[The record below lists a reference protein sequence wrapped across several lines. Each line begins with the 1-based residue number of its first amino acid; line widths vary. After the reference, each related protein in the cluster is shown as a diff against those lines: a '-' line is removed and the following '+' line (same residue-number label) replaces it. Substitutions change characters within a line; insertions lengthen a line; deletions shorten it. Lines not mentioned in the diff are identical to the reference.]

1 MAQKAKRDY
10 YEVLGVSR
18 RATDDEI
25 KRAYRKLALKYHPD
39 RNPGD
44 QEAVEC
50 FKEATEAYEVL
61 SDREKR
67 EAYDRF
73 GHAAVE
79 AGLSSAT
86 GGFPDLSD
94 ILGDLFEGFGFFG
107 TGRTR
112 HTIRRGEDLR
122 YDLTINLQEA
132 ARGVEREIEIPR
144 HEGCEACRG
153 SGAAPGTR
161 PQPCLRCGGTGQIRF
176 SQGFFSVSRTCDRCG
191 GSGSVIRK
199 PCSRCRGTGK
209 VIKRRKITVQ
219 IPQGAD
225 TGLRLKMNDQGE
237 AGEQGAPPG
246 DLYIF
251 INVEPHPFFQRD
263 GDDVLCEIP
272 ITFPQAALGTEAE
285 VPTLL
290 DGKGRIKVPPGTQS
304 GTILRMRGKGMPNLR
319 GYGHGDQL
327 VRIVLEVP
335 TKLTQEQRELLRRF
349 EEVSG
354 GTSGPLQKSFVEK
367 MKELFG

>member
-1 MAQKAKRDY
+1 MAKRDY
-10 YEVLGVSR
+10 YDVLGVGRQAS
-18 RATDDEI
+18 AEEI

-44 QEAVEC
+44 PESAEH

-79 AGLSSAT
+79 GGLATAT
-86 GGFPDLSD
+86 GAFPDLSD

-107 TGRTR
+107 TGRSR
-112 HTIRRGEDLR
+112 QGARRGEDLR
-122 YDLTINLQEA
+122 YDLTILLQEA
-132 ARGVEREIEIPR
+132 ARGVEKEIEIPR
-144 HEGCEACRG
+144 HEECETCQG
-153 SGAAPGTR
+153 SGSAPGTR
-161 PQPCLRCGGTGQIRF
+161 PQTCLRCGGSGQIRF

-209 VIKRRKITVQ
+209 VLKRRKIMVSV
-219 IPQGAD
+219 PPGSD
-225 TGLRLKMNDQGE
+225 TGLRLKLSAEGE
-237 AGEQGAPPG
+237 SGEKGGPTG

-251 INVEPHPFFQRD
+251 INVEPHPLFQRE

-272 ITFPQAALGTEAE
+272 ITFPQAALGGEVE

-290 DGKGRIKVPPGTQS
+290 NGKGRIRIPPGTQS
-304 GTILRMRGKGMPNLR
+304 GTVLRMRGKGLPNLR
-319 GYGHGDQL
+319 GYGQGDQL
-327 VRIVLEVP
+327 VRVTVEVP
-335 TKLTQEQRELLRRF
+335 TKLSSEQQELLRRY
-349 EEVSG
+349 EEISEEAG
-354 GTSGPLQKSFVEK
+354 GPLQKSFFEK
-367 MKELFG
+367 MKQFFG

>member
-10 YEVLGVSR
+10 YEVLGIVR
-18 RATDDEI
+18 RATGEEI

-39 RNPGD
+39 RNSGD
-44 QEAVEC
+44 QEAEER

-61 SDREKR
+61 SDPGKR

-79 AGLSSAT
+79 GGLSSAT
-86 GGFPDLSD
+86 GGFPDLTD
-94 ILGDLFEGFGFFG
+94 ILGDLFEGFGLFG
-107 TGRTR
+107 TGRARTAA
-112 HTIRRGEDLR
+112 RRGEDLR
-122 YDLTINLQEA
+122 YDLTIDLREA
-132 ARGVEREIEIPR
+132 AQGVEKEIAIPR
-144 HEGCEACRG
+144 HEQCEACEG

-161 PQPCLRCGGTGQIRF
+161 PQPCLRCGGMGQVRF

-209 VIKRRKITVQ
+209 VPKRSKVKINV
-219 IPQGAD
+219 PPGAD
-225 TGLRLKMNDQGE
+225 TGLRLKMNGEGE
-237 AGEQGAPPG
+237 AGEKGGPRG

-251 INVEPHPFFQRD
+251 VNVEPHPLFQRD

-272 ITFPQAALGTEAE
+272 ISFPQAALGTEAE

-290 DGKGRIKVPPGTQS
+290 DGKGRIKIPAGTQS
-304 GTILRMRGKGMPNLR
+304 GTILRMRGKGIPNLR
-319 GYGHGDQL
+319 GYGQGDQL
-327 VRIVLEVP
+327 VRVVVEVP
-335 TKLTQEQRELLRRF
+335 AKLTQEQRDILRRL
-349 EEVSG
+349 EELTG
-354 GTSGPLQKSFVEK
+354 DASGPLQKSFFEK
-367 MKELFG
+367 MKEFFG